1 MPEGITPAKFQN
13 VVKHGFDRQRNYCK
27 ARAMFI
33 KEFVGQYYRDKMGLS
48 GNEPLNLL
56 FRTLSSFIPSL
67 VMQNPINEVSTQFLA
82 FKPYAELLG
91 LSLDKTQDA
100 IRLKDTLRAW
110 IVSAFFAYGIM
121 KVSLSSSE
129 NVIQYGD
136 QMIDPGQVYAKLVS
150 VDDFVFDPI
159 CTDMRESSFLGNRTR
174 VPRQILLD
182 TDGYDHDSVMKL
194 PVSRFNKTERV
205 EDFTK
210 QNTATSEAYSIQ
222 DHVDVVELWV
232 PEAQAMVTT
241 SDPRQIILDKYLR
254 VEDYYGPAEG
264 PYVFLSFTPP
274 VPDNPFPIAPVS
286 VTYDLH
292 MIANR
297 TFIRLMEQADRQKD
311 ILAYMPA
318 YADEAHDAIDAE
330 DGDTVA
336 VSNIDGLKTLSF
348 GGANNKNTEMVSQ
361 FQMWHNYMSG
371 NADQVAGNQSSAT
384 RGGAKE
390 SATKTSVMQS
400 NVSSGI
406 EDARGIIYDA
416 TGEISR
422 RMAWFFHHDPL
433 INMPLTK
440 RTTGGQYQQLVL
452 TPEQRQGDFLDYVF
466 KIRARSL
473 TPVDPQQRSR
483 LLQEFAVKII
493 PAVTQT
499 AMMALQMRTPFN
511 MQKCL
516 SDLAEQQGLTADVQS
531 WFNDPEF
538 QQKIDFLLKMG
549 PQNPGK
555 AGSSGQGSTQQNG
568 QSPMVGRVL
577 DEGEQASSDAQAGA
591 NSSQSINSGAY

>member
-1 MPEGITPAKFQN
+1 MPAEVTPAKFQN
-13 VVKHGFDRQRNYCK
+13 VVKRGFERQQNYCK

-33 KEFVGQYYRDKMGLS
+33 KEFVGQYYRSKMGLS
-48 GNEPLNLL
+48 GDEPLNLL

-67 VMQNPINEVSTQFLA
+67 VMQSPINEVSTQFLA

-91 LSLDKTQDA
+91 LSLDKVQDA
-100 IRLKDTLRAW
+100 IRLKDILRAW
-110 IVSAFFAYGIM
+110 IVSAYFAYGIM

-129 NVIQYGD
+129 NMIQYGD

-194 PVSRFNKTERV
+194 PVSRFNKIERV

-210 QNTATSEAYSIQ
+210 LNTATSEVYSIQ
-222 DHVDVVELWV
+222 DYVDVVELWV

-274 VPDNPFPIAPVS
+274 VPDNPFPIAPIS
-286 VTYDLH
+286 ATYDMH
-292 MIANR
+292 KIANR
-297 TFIRLMEQADRQKD
+297 TFIRMMDQADRQKD

-318 YADEAHDAIDAE
+318 YADEALDIIDTE
-330 DGDTVA
+330 DGDSVA
-336 VSNIDGLKTLSF
+336 ISNIDGVKVLSF
-348 GGANNKNTEMVSQ
+348 GGANTKNTEMVGQ
-361 FQMWHNYMSG
+361 FQMWFNYMSG
-371 NADQVAGNQSSAT
+371 NPDQVSGNQT
-384 RGGAKE
+384 R
-390 SATKTSVMQS
+390 ATKGSKETATKASIMQS
-400 NVSSGI
+400 NASSSI

-416 TGEISR
+416 TGEVSR

-440 RTTGGQYQQLVL
+440 RTTGGQYQQLIL
-452 TPEQRQGDFLDYVF
+452 TPEQRQGDFIDFMF

-473 TPVDPQQRSR
+473 TPVDPQQRAR
-483 LLQEFAVKII
+483 LIEEFAVKII
-493 PAVTQT
+493 PSVANA
-499 AMMALQMRTPFN
+499 AMVAMQMRVPFN
-511 MQKCL
+511 LQRCL
-516 SDLAEQQGLTADVQS
+516 TQLAEQLGLTADVQS
-531 WFNDPEF
+531 WFDDPEF
-538 QQKIDFLLKMG
+538 EQKLKFMLQMG

-555 AGSSGQGSTQQNG
+555 AGSSGQASTQQNG

-577 DEGEQASSDAQAGA
+577 DESGQANSDAQAGA
-591 NSSQSINSGAY
+591 NNSQSINSGAY